1 MSNEYMS
8 KATPKATASGIPVF
22 CAHDA
27 IVPIEKV
34 IPNPRNPNT
43 HPAEQI
49 KLLGRIIQAAGWRQ
63 PITVSNRSGFI
74 VKGHGRLLAAK
85 KAGLTE
91 VPVDYQEYTNE
102 AEEYADLIA
111 DNRLAELSEIDTEL
125 LADIFQDIDLSEI
138 PAELTGYTESEI
150 NDLTAALA
158 DELDDTANE
167 DVSVPEV
174 REIVTKPGDI
184 WILGRHRVM
193 CGDCTNK
200 EQREKLLNGA
210 TPQILLSDP
219 PYCSGGF
226 QESNRSKGSI
236 GTKTKYKY
244 EEGTPTIA
252 NDALSTRGY
261 QALIKQAIVGIP
273 CVVAYV
279 FTDWRMWLYLFDLV
293 EGSGFGVRSMIVW
306 NKKAVGMG
314 SGWRSQHELI
324 MFAHRTKTKFDNTKG
339 YGNVLECSRSGND
352 LHPTQKPVELI
363 EMLLDNTDWCSGV
376 YDPFGGSGT
385 TLIACEKMGQTA
397 YVMEL
402 EPKYVDTIVRR
413 FAFVNKKK
421 KMKCIRD
428 NKELS
433 QEEIAPVFAD
443 MDDETEE

>member
-210 TPQILLSDP
+210 TPQILLSAP

>member
-91 VPVDYQEYTNE
+91 VPVDYQEYANE

-167 DVSVPEV
+167 DVPVPEV

-200 EQREKLLNGA
+200 EQREKLLDGA
-210 TPQILLSDP
+210 TPQILLTDP

-339 YGNVLECSRSGND
+339 YGNVLECRRSGND

-421 KMKCIRD
+421 KMKLIRD

-433 QEEIAPVFAD
+433 QEEIAPIFAD

>member
-74 VKGHGRLLAAK
+74 VKGHGRLLAAQR
-85 KAGLTE
+85 AGLTE
-91 VPVDYQEYTNE
+91 VPVDYQEYANE

-158 DELDDTANE
+158 DELDDTTNE
-167 DVSVPEV
+167 DVTVPEV
-174 REIVTKPGDI
+174 QEIVTKPGDI

-200 EQREKLLNGA
+200 EHREKLLEGA
-210 TPQILLSDP
+210 TPQILLTDP

-226 QESNRSKGSI
+226 QESSRGSGSI
-236 GTKTKYKY
+236 GTITKYKY
-244 EEGTPTIA
+244 EERTPTIA
-252 NDALSTRGY
+252 NDMLSTRGY
-261 QALIKQAIVGIP
+261 QALIKQAIIGIP
-273 CVVAYV
+273 CVVAYI

-421 KMKCIRD
+421 RK
-428 NKELS
+428 
-433 QEEIAPVFAD
+433 
-443 MDDETEE
+443 

>member
-74 VKGHGRLLAAK
+74 VKGHGRLLAAQR
-85 KAGLTE
+85 AGLTE
-91 VPVDYQEYTNE
+91 VPVDYQEYANE

-158 DELDDTANE
+158 DELDDTTNE
-167 DVSVPEV
+167 DVTVPEV
-174 REIVTKPGDI
+174 QEIVTKPGDI

-200 EQREKLLNGA
+200 EHREKLLEGA
-210 TPQILLSDP
+210 TPQILLTDP

-226 QESNRSKGSI
+226 QESSRGSGSI
-236 GTKTKYKY
+236 GTITKYKY
-244 EEGTPTIA
+244 EERTPTIA
-252 NDALSTRGY
+252 NDMLSTRGY
-261 QALIKQAIVGIP
+261 QALIKQAIIGIP
-273 CVVAYV
+273 CVVAYI

-421 KMKCIRD
+421 KMKCIRN

-433 QEEIAPVFAD
+433 QEEIAPIFAN

>member
-91 VPVDYQEYTNE
+91 VPVDYQEYANE

-150 NDLTAALA
+150 NDLTSALA
-158 DELDDTANE
+158 DELDDTTNE
-167 DVSVPEV
+167 DVTVPEV
-174 REIVTKPGDI
+174 QEIVTKPGDI

-200 EQREKLLNGA
+200 GHREKLLDGA
-210 TPQILLSDP
+210 TPQILLTDP

-226 QESNRSKGSI
+226 QESSRGSGSI

-244 EEGTPTIA
+244 EDGTPKIA
-252 NDALSTRGY
+252 NDTLSTRGY
-261 QALIKQAIVGIP
+261 QALIKQAIIGIP
-273 CVVAYV
+273 CVVSYI

-363 EMLLDNTDWCSGV
+363 ERLLDNTDWCSGV

-421 KMKCIRD
+421 KMKCIRN

-433 QEEIAPVFAD
+433 QEEIAPIFAD

>member
-34 IPNPRNPNT
+34 IPNPKNPNT

-91 VPVDYQEYTNE
+91 VPVDYQEYANE

-167 DVSVPEV
+167 DVPVPEV

-200 EQREKLLNGA
+200 EQREKLLDGA
-210 TPQILLSDP
+210 TPQILLTDP

-314 SGWRSQHELI
+314 SGWRSQYELI

-421 KMKCIRD
+421 KMKCIRN

-433 QEEIAPVFAD
+433 QEEIAPIFAD

>member
-91 VPVDYQEYTNE
+91 VPVDYQEYANE

-167 DVSVPEV
+167 DVPVPEV

-200 EQREKLLNGA
+200 EQREKLLDGA
-210 TPQILLSDP
+210 TPQILLTDP

-236 GTKTKYKY
+236 GTKTEYKY

-252 NDALSTRGY
+252 NDTLSTRGY
-261 QALIKQAIVGIP
+261 QALIKQAIIGIP
-273 CVVAYV
+273 CVVAYI

-339 YGNVLECSRSGND
+339 YGNVLECGRSGND

-421 KMKCIRD
+421 KMKLIRD

-433 QEEIAPVFAD
+433 QEEIAPIFAD
-443 MDDETEE
+443 MDDETEG

>member
-1 MSNEYMS
+1 MSNEYTS

-34 IPNPRNPNT
+34 IPNPKNPNT

-91 VPVDYQEYTNE
+91 VPVDYQEYANE

-150 NDLTAALA
+150 NNLTAALA

-167 DVSVPEV
+167 DVPVPEV

-200 EQREKLLNGA
+200 EQREKLLDGA
-210 TPQILLSDP
+210 TPQILLTDP

-261 QALIKQAIVGIP
+261 QALIKQAIAGIP

-339 YGNVLECSRSGND
+339 YGNVLECIRSGND

-385 TLIACEKMGQTA
+385 TLIACEKIGQTA

-421 KMKCIRD
+421 KMKLIRD

-433 QEEIAPVFAD
+433 QEEIAPIFAD
-443 MDDETEE
+443 MDDETEG

>member
-1 MSNEYMS
+1 MSHEYMS

-34 IPNPRNPNT
+34 IPNPKNPNT

-200 EQREKLLNGA
+200 DHREKLLDGA
-210 TPQILLSDP
+210 TPQILLTDP

-226 QESNRSKGSI
+226 QESGRSSGSI
-236 GTKTKYKY
+236 GTITKYKY
-244 EEGTPTIA
+244 EKRTPTIA
-252 NDALSTRGY
+252 NDMLSTRGY
-261 QALIKQAIVGIP
+261 QALIKQAITGIP
-273 CVVAYV
+273 CAVAYI

-306 NKKAVGMG
+306 NKKAIGMG

-363 EMLLDNTDWCSGV
+363 EMLLDNTDWCNGV

-397 YVMEL
+397 YIMEL

-413 FAFVNKKK
+413 FAFVNKEK
-421 KMKCIRD
+421 KMKCIRN
-428 NKELS
+428 NKSLS
-433 QEEIAPVFAD
+433 QEEIAPILAD
-443 MDDETEE
+443 LDEVTEE